1 VAGMIEVKGVN
12 DRLQVIS
19 ILAKNGYMVRQKRI
33 DQIVN
38 GKKQTKSVIEYSEPE
53 DPFISTS
60 RRDDE

>member
-1 VAGMIEVKGVN
+1 MAGVIEVKGVS

-19 ILAKNGYMVRQKRI
+19 ILAKNGYLVRQRRI
-33 DQIVN
+33 EQTIN
-38 GKKQTKSVIEYSEPE
+38 GKKVSKSVVEYLEPD